1 MNDHDYKNYLMN
13 RVKQYLGDNYID
25 FKVHHK
31 DKGEIYLFEIG
42 NTHNIPSLIYYPF
55 EARARIPSTNETFES
70 IIKEKVVIL
79 FKERFKE

>member
-13 RVKQYLGDNYID
+13 RVKQYLGDN
-25 FKVHHK
+25 K